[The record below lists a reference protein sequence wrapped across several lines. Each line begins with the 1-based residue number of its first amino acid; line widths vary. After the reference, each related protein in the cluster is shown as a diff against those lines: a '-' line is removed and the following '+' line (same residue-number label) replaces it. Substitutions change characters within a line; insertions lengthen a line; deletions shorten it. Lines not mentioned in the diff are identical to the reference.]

1 MQPGD
6 TLTWEREFT
15 RADVETFTAVVRD
28 AGRHHIEPDAHGRL
42 VVHGLFTA
50 SLATRIGGALD
61 YLAREMRFA
70 FKKPV
75 YTGERIRCVVT
86 LTALEVSR
94 AGTRL
99 TADIECLNE
108 SDEVVLE
115 GSTTG
120 TIRKP
125 LEEVLTAPLP
135 RLDEQ

>member
-6 TLTWEREFT
+6 TLTWERVFT
-15 RADVETFTAVVRD
+15 RADVEAFTAVVRD
-28 AGRHHIEPDAHGRL
+28 AGRHHVEPDAQGRL

-61 YLAREMRFA
+61 YLAREMRFT

-75 YTGERIRCVVT
+75 WSGERVKCVVT
-86 LTALEVSR
+86 ITGLEVSR

-99 TADIECLNE
+99 SADIECFNE
-108 SDEVVLE
+108 AGEVVLE
-115 GSTTG
+115 GATAG
-120 TIRKP
+120 TIPKP

-135 RLDEQ
+135 ELKDQ